1 MIVLTGADLV
11 LPDRILQA
19 GTITIDDGHI
29 TAIRADS
36 QAAPSSPF
44 AFHGHTI
51 VPGFID
57 VHIHGVSGADTLGAG
72 DAVAQIAAL
81 LPQFGV
87 TAFCPTTIACSPAR
101 LRRVL
106 EQVRACRE
114 RPSPSAARVLPA
126 HLESNFINPE
136 YRGAQP
142 LDCLRQPS
150 RTGTLRAP
158 GDCGGGE
165 DAFSAGDIE
174 DVIDAHVPDI
184 AIVTLASEIEGGM
197 DLLARLV
204 ERGVRVSL
212 GHSGATCDEALAAI
226 AAGAR
231 QATHLFNRMPPLHH
245 RSPGLAGAVLQ
256 SDDVAAE
263 LICDGTHVHPAL
275 IRTVVAAKKPS
286 KVMAISDGTAVSALP
301 VGAAA
306 LLGDQPIVAAHDCA
320 HREDGTMAGSIL
332 TMDEVFRRL
341 TGPMGFTPV
350 DAAVMCATTPAREL
364 GMVGHGVLAE
374 GAVADLTVLDRA
386 GNVAQTYVGGRLVF
400 ARRVIEGNSAPASSV

>member
-11 LPDRILQA
+11 LPDRILPA

-29 TAIRADS
+29 TAIKTES
-36 QAAPSSPF
+36 QVAPSSPF

-57 VHIHGVSGADTLGAG
+57 VHVHGVSGADTLGDA
-72 DAVAQIAAL
+72 DAVAQIAAM

-87 TAFCPTTIACSPAR
+87 TAFCPTTIACAPAR

-114 RPSPSAARVLPA
+114 RPPSNAARVLPA
-126 HLESNFINPE
+126 HLESNFINPD
-136 YRGAQP
+136 YCGAQP
-142 LDCLRQPS
+142 LACLRQPLKAGAP
-150 RTGTLRAP
+150 RPP
-158 GDCGGGE
+158 GDRRRGE
-165 DAFSAGDIE
+165 DFSALDIE

-184 AIVTLASEIEGGM
+184 AIVTLAPEIEGGM

-204 ERGVRVSL
+204 ERGIRVSL
-212 GHSGATCDEALAAI
+212 GHSGATCDEGLAAI

-275 IRTVVAAKKPS
+275 IRMVAAAKKPS
-286 KVMAISDGTAVSALP
+286 KVMAISDGTAASALP

-306 LLGDQPIVAAHDCA
+306 RLGDRAIFAGPDCA
-320 HREDGTMAGSIL
+320 HLEDGTMAGSIL

-341 TGPMGFTPV
+341 TGQMGFTPV

-364 GMVGHGVLAE
+364 GMVGYGVLAE

-386 GNVAQTYVGGRLVF
+386 GQVAQTYVGGRLVY
-400 ARRVIEGNSAPASSV
+400 ARRVIEGNSASATSV